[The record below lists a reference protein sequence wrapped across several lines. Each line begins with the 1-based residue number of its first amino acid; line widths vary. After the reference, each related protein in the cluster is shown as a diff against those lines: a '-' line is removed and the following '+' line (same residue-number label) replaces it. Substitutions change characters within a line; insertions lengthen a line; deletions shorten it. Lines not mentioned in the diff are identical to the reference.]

1 MNRITLRTL
10 TLSAFCAMF
19 SCLPCASAQSDIA
32 GAAPNVL
39 LLVDTSGSMEYMTST
54 ASQPTCDPTGTTT
67 SQKSRW
73 VNLVE
78 VLSGSINNYRCVTVD
93 RSSSAFVSTY
103 SLGGNRPADFGY
115 SIPYHRPMSG
125 NPTNPTGLP
134 CIAGPGTIDLSSNAF
149 SVSGSRVSY
158 TQYGT
163 TNSCIF
169 DQNNSDGLLLT
180 YTPQVRFGL
189 MTFDTNT
196 NASTGYSGTV
206 SDFAGGIAGTWS
218 YFVAGAG
225 GTGVNGAHQ
234 GKPGGCPTL
243 VDFEVGAR
251 NAAAPPWEGR
261 MVAFG
266 DPSPNPSDVNDNPT
280 TRAQWIREILLT
292 TRPFNATPIA
302 GMLDD
307 ARAFLWSDK
316 SKDPLDSTGQK
327 DFGPYNDPY
336 VLGGCRKNTIVLLT
350 DGEPNLDLRTD
361 CEKAGGTCPYDP
373 AYKIALDLY
382 NQSGYKQVQ
391 TFVIGFAVSQ
401 VKMPD
406 GSTKDCRT
414 LTSTDVD
421 LTNSSSFCSQNSG
434 NAALRACCV
443 LDQIAYNGGTSH
455 AYFAD
460 NTTELR
466 AALSSVLSSIS
477 KNTTSRTWPVMSAAA
492 GTATGNGSAA
502 GYRFYTSFKPRLDLT
517 SAGLW
522 SGVIERDRFV
532 CQTQTGSPP
541 KAVLQPVDRNS
552 GDEFADN
559 VNSEDPKT
567 KRFFYTFIGATE
579 NGSILSTGML
589 RPNLLVDDGAGLH
602 SGQQKGGKLDDFLTK
617 VDPLAMN
624 VTDLT
629 CATDSPAPLA
639 PACAADRLKW
649 LLGESYTSNST
660 TYARCANPGS
670 NDCSLVADVYH
681 STPVVVNH
689 PTDAPRD
696 ETYQAFAA
704 AWTQRP
710 LMLYTSTNDGLLHGF
725 KVATNFANPGDDTL
739 PVNTLANNELWAYL
753 PPAVLPDVVSEYPG
767 THLELLDGAPV
778 VSNVVATP
786 VSGRLNGDG
795 THVYA
800 FERTSDAFGS
810 ATAVGG
816 NANATTWR
824 TVLVQSFGKHRGGY
838 FALDITN
845 PDLASNSPYTNQDPG
860 PEFLWQ
866 LTENSTNRWLFGPS
880 GTTPL
885 ITTLFFAPLTSDSVP
900 REIPVAI
907 LPGGNADP
915 DATGNVPRGN
925 TTPAGIPAGYNVRT
939 SVPKYSSPDA
949 LAARSLTIVRLD
961 TGEIV
966 RTFRRS
972 KTEGNIPKTIQSR
985 VVEVP
990 IDSPITGQPVAYP
1003 ALVGSIADRVF
1014 VGDRDGG
1021 LWRVDLS
1028 STDPSS
1034 WTMKLFFDAYA
1045 GQDPRAGQPIVTQ
1058 PQLSVDNL
1066 GQVTIAFSTG
1076 SQDDFS
1082 ANSAMINYVWS
1093 LTESIDWKNNGAIGA
1108 NVNWYRRFNGGE
1120 RVVGPLQL
1128 FASGLYFATY
1138 QPDSGTTACGA
1149 GTSRIWGMHYH
1160 DLVDSGGLDKNN
1172 PPVSPSD
1179 GVEAS
1184 KGGRPWLPQDG
1195 TSTTTYVQFLD
1206 NSINLLAG
1214 ATIFG
1219 VAVAQVPSCVDNSS
1233 PTDSFF
1239 GSGVVHTTMPNVT
1252 PATYELVMQ
1261 TGASGKSSVSS
1272 AATNVTTL
1280 SLPSPNNSPRIASW
1294 ATIME

>member
-1 MNRITLRTL
+1 MNRITLKTL
-10 TLSAFCAMF
+10 TLSTFCATF
-19 SCLPCASAQSDIA
+19 SYLPHASAQSDIA

-39 LLVDTSGSMEYMTST
+39 LLVDTSGSMEYMTS
-54 ASQPTCDPTGTTT
+54 AVGQPTCDPNSSAN

-78 VLSGSINNYRCVTVD
+78 VLTGSINDYRCVTVD
-93 RSSSAFVSTY
+93 RSSSAFVSAY
-103 SLGGNRPADFGY
+103 SLGGKRPADFAY

-125 NPTNPTGLP
+125 N
-134 CIAGPGTIDLSSNAF
+134 CIVGPGTINLSSNAF
-149 SVSGSRVSY
+149 AIDDGVNGTRVSY

-163 TNSCIF
+163 TNSCTF
-169 DQNNSDGLLLT
+169 SQNTSDGLLST
-180 YTPQVRFGL
+180 YASKVRFGL

-196 NASTGYSGTV
+196 SSKTGYSGTAAD
-206 SDFAGGIAGTWS
+206 SAGGIAGTWS

-225 GTGVNGAHQ
+225 GSGLGGAYQ
-234 GKPGGCPTL
+234 GKPGGCPDL
-243 VDFEVGAR
+243 ADFEVGAR

-266 DPSPNPSDVNDNPT
+266 DPSPNPSDPNDNPT
-280 TRAQWIREILLT
+280 TRAQWIREILLA

-316 SKDPLDSTGQK
+316 SKDPLDTTGKK
-327 DFGPYNDPY
+327 DFGPYNDDY
-336 VLGGCRKNTIVLLT
+336 VKGGCRQNTIVLLT
-350 DGEPNLDLRTD
+350 DGEPNLDLRAE
-361 CEKAGGTCPYDP
+361 CEKAGGACPYDP
-373 AYKIALDLY
+373 SYKIAHDLY
-382 NQSGYKQVQ
+382 NQPGYKQVQ
-391 TFVIGFAVSQ
+391 TFVIGFAVSL

-406 GSTKDCRT
+406 GSYKDCRT
-414 LTSTDVD
+414 LTSKDVD
-421 LTNSSSFCSQNSG
+421 LTDSSSFCSLNSG
-434 NAALRACCV
+434 NAALHACCV
-443 LDQIAYNGGTSH
+443 LDQIAYNGGTDH

-492 GTATGNGSAA
+492 GTATGSGNAA
-502 GYRFYTSFKPRLDLT
+502 GYRFYTSFKPRLDLS

-522 SGVIERDRFV
+522 SGVIERNRFV

-541 KAVLQPVDRNS
+541 QAVLQKVDRS
-552 GDEFADN
+552 AGDEFADN
-559 VNSEDPKT
+559 VNSGNGTSD
-567 KRFFYTFIGATE
+567 RQFYTFIGSTE
-579 NGSILSTGML
+579 NGAIPSTGIL
-589 RPNLLVDDGAGLH
+589 RPNLTVDDGAGVH
-602 SGQQKGGKLDDFLTK
+602 TGRQWGGDLDFILTK

-624 VTDLT
+624 VTDST
-629 CATDSPAPLA
+629 CATDSPALA
-639 PACAADRLKW
+639 ATPCAAARLGW
-649 LLGESYTSNST
+649 LLGKPYTSKST
-660 TYARCANPGS
+660 TYARCAHVGS
-670 NDCSLVADVYH
+670 SDCSLVADVYH
-681 STPVVVNH
+681 STPVIVNH

-704 AWTQRP
+704 AWAQRP

-725 KVATNFANPGDDTL
+725 KVATNYANPGDDTL
-739 PVNTLANNELWAYL
+739 AVNTLANNELWAYL

-778 VSNVVATP
+778 VSNIVATP

-795 THVYA
+795 THMYA
-800 FERTSDAFGS
+800 FERTADSFAS

-816 NANATTWR
+816 NASATTWR
-824 TVLVQSFGKHRGGY
+824 TVLVQAFGKHRGGY

-845 PDLASNSPYTNQDPG
+845 PDLASKSPYYSQDRG

-880 GTTPL
+880 GATPL
-885 ITTLFFAPLTSDSVP
+885 ITTLFFAPSASDSVA

-915 DATGNVPRGN
+915 DATGNVQRGN
-925 TTPAGIPAGYNVRT
+925 TTPSGIPTGFNVRT
-939 SVPKYSSPDA
+939 SVPKYSSMGA

-972 KTEGNIPKTIQSR
+972 KTEGNIPTTIQSR
-985 VVEVP
+985 VIEAP

-1028 STDPSS
+1028 STEPSN

-1045 GQDPRAGQPIVTQ
+1045 GQDARAGQPVVTQ
-1058 PQLSVDNL
+1058 PQLSVDDL

-1082 ANSAMINYVWS
+1082 ANNAMINYVWS
-1093 LTESIDWKNNGAIGA
+1093 LTESVDWSNKAFSA
-1108 NVNWYRRFNGGE
+1108 SVNWYRRFNNGE

-1138 QPDSGTTACGA
+1138 QPDSGATACGV
-1149 GTSRIWGMHYH
+1149 GTSRVWGMHYH
-1160 DLVDSGGLDKNN
+1160 DLVDSGGLDKDN

-1179 GVEAS
+1179 SVEKS
-1184 KGGRPWLPQDG
+1184 RGGRPWLPENG
-1195 TSTTTYVQFLD
+1195 TSTTTRVQFLD
-1206 NSINLLAG
+1206 NTISLLAG

-1280 SLPSPNNSPRIASW
+1280 NLPSPDNSPRIASW